1 MRLLVPTLSVLAL
14 SGCAFVSSQDVA
26 DQKAQFIGDDTGDTD
41 TDTDDCTLVSGYADG
56 DGDGVGIGDAVEHC
70 EGEAGFVSETG
81 DCDDSDA
88 TALPGGTE
96 VCDGADNDCNGTVD
110 DNPTDGTVV
119 YVDNDLD
126 GYGTGDAVTLCDTTG
141 HADNAL
147 DCDDNKLAVNPD
159 ATETC
164 NELDDD
170 CNGQVDDDAQG
181 ASTWYLDSDSDGFG
195 DDATAVT
202 ACDPPDIFHT
212 DVGGDC
218 DDTAVDTNPAAQEQC
233 DSIDHNCS
241 GEPDETEPTWFVDDD
256 GDGFGE
262 IGGITQTGCA
272 QPTGYAP
279 NERDCD
285 DSDAAV
291 KPGASEV
298 CDGADNDCDGLTD
311 DADPS
316 VGGEPTWYADADD
329 DGFGDSTTPMTQCAQ
344 PTGFVS
350 DNTDCVDTNPAVNP
364 GETELCNGVDDDCAN
379 GIDDGIVYV
388 DWYLDTDGDGYGDPG
403 STPVND
409 CATQS
414 GRASNNTDCDD
425 SDQDINPSE
434 TEVCNDIDDD
444 CTGGADN
451 GLATNDYWP
460 DTDGDGYGDDQAS
473 PTNDCAQ
480 PTGFVT
486 NNEDCDDSTNAVSPV
501 DAEVCN
507 GIDDDCS
514 GVPDDGLPGTTY
526 YVDGDSDGQGSD
538 GDSGT
543 EFCQDPGAGWSTND
557 TDCDDGDNTEYLG
570 ATEICDGNDTD
581 CDGSLTDQPGWQTWY
596 ADTDTDTWGDD
607 ASTVD
612 DCAAPASH
620 VDKGGDCDDT
630 DTDINPDETEVCG
643 DGEDNDCSGTPDDGC
658 AYLDC
663 VDVIESGDSV
673 GDGNYDID
681 PDGAGP
687 EPTRSLWCDMSNGG
701 WTEVWC
707 DTMDPPDGWSASE
720 TTNCGTWG
728 TILGGYNSTGN
739 SQNVDNAV
747 DTFGITHTRARFDFD
762 FYYLD
767 DWESETG
774 NLYLEGA
781 PIWSQGAPLDSGN
794 QCGGAWSDGAR
805 QGQSAQ
811 ADHSTDTLNIRF
823 RTSFDGGYTNESW
836 GADNFCAYVWRPPS
850 TWIGVDSGDPAD
862 DCQQIHD
869 NSQPS
874 GVYWI
879 DPDGASGVAAFET
892 YCEND
897 EAGGG
902 WTLNFQQ
909 RGGTNTIS
917 GRSDLN
923 DFIQNRTGSPGSMAY
938 GDSFSIGAS
947 NTPAHTEYMV
957 LFYDSS
963 LNHDSDDS
971 YRIATAANLFP
982 DDDDGHSTNV
992 TSVCSLDESTCDTT
1006 NVVFRYMGRGYF
1018 GPGGQTTCDDP
1029 YVESG
1034 TYAGQ
1039 FGYCHDGTSSVYLT
1053 SSLIGNRGGFDEVK
1067 VWNYNGKAGD
1077 SYMLRVFTR

>member
-1 MRLLVPTLSVLAL
+1 MRLFLPAILAVAL
-14 SGCAFVSSQDVA
+14 TGCALVSQQDIA
-26 DQKAQFIGDDTGDTD
+26 EQKALFAGDDTGDTD

-88 TALPGGTE
+88 TALPGGAE

-159 ATETC
+159 AIETC

-202 ACDPPDIFHT
+202 ACSPPDIFYT

-316 VGGEPTWYADADD
+316 VGGEPTWYADADN

-344 PTGFVS
+344 PSGFVS
-350 DNTDCVDTNPAVNP
+350 DNTDCVDNNPAVNP
-364 GETELCNGVDDDCAN
+364 GETEACNGVDDDCAN
-379 GIDDGIVYV
+379 GVDDGIVYV

-414 GRASNNTDCDD
+414 GRASNDTDCDD
-425 SDQDINPSE
+425 SDQDINPGE

-444 CTGGADN
+444 CTGGPDN

-480 PTGFVT
+480 PTGFV
-486 NNEDCDDSTNAVSPV
+486 
-501 DAEVCN
+501 
-507 GIDDDCS
+507 
-514 GVPDDGLPGTTY
+514 PD
-526 YVDGDSDGQGSD
+526 
-538 GDSGT
+538 
-543 EFCQDPGAGWSTND
+543 D
-557 TDCDDGDNTEYLG
+557 TDCDDNDDTQFVGSTETCNGD
-570 ATEICDGNDTD
+570 DTD
-581 CDGSLTDQPGWQTWY
+581 CDGTLTDQPGWQTWY
-596 ADTDTDTWGDD
+596 ADTDSDTYGDSG
-607 ASTVD
+607 STVE
-612 DCAAPASH
+612 DCAQPSGYVADSTDCNDGDTDINPGETEIWYDGTDQDCDGNDLDQDEDGHDAATE
-620 VDKGGDCDDT
+620 GGDDCDDT
-630 DTDINPDETEVCG
+630 DDTVNPTLGGCWRSCADAY
-643 DGEDNDCSGTPDDGC
+643 DDGNT
-658 AYLDC
+658 A
-663 VDVIESGDSV
+663 
-673 GDGNYDID
+673 DGTYTID
-681 PDGAGP
+681 PDGPGGAAP
-687 EPTRSLWCDMSNGG
+687 YAVDCDMADGAWTPLGCDDMNPPDAGWSRAQYTCGSYGEIVGGTHIPEDGNLTRTLDLGSVPHDTIRISFDLIIIAYWDTEPVWMDIDGSEVYRETFNGSNYSGNECGNGEQDTRVSRSVIASSSSNAPFIEYDQDVSSGGEEYGIDNFCVWVTDADTAPPGSQVNPGSSCKDILDAGASTGDGVYTIDPDGSGGAYDVYCDMGNGG
-701 WTEVWC
+701 WTLLMKGDGDCDYQYNDAVWTSGNTERSW
-707 DTMDPPDGWSASE
+707 DTDLSDDDAKFQAFNDLDITELWGEWPDISHDMFADISAQTALERFQDNESITNPGWSTYHYSGWHSS
-720 TTNCGTWG
+720 NGYQDWG
-728 TILGGYNSTGN
+728 
-739 SQNVDNAV
+739 
-747 DTFGITHTRARFDFD
+747 F
-762 FYYLD
+762 
-767 DWESETG
+767 
-774 NLYLEGA
+774 NLTC
-781 PIWSQGAPLDSGN
+781 S
-794 QCGGAWSDGAR
+794 
-805 QGQSAQ
+805 
-811 ADHSTDTLNIRF
+811 
-823 RTSFDGGYTNESW
+823 
-836 GADNFCAYVWRPPS
+836 
-850 TWIGVDSGDPAD
+850 
-862 DCQQIHD
+862 
-869 NSQPS
+869 
-874 GVYWI
+874 
-879 DPDGASGVAAFET
+879 
-892 YCEND
+892 
-897 EAGGG
+897 
-902 WTLNFQQ
+902 
-909 RGGTNTIS
+909 
-917 GRSDLN
+917 
-923 DFIQNRTGSPGSMAY
+923 
-938 GDSFSIGAS
+938 
-947 NTPAHTEYMV
+947 
-957 LFYDSS
+957 
-963 LNHDSDDS
+963 NHDV
-971 YRIATAANLFP
+971 RWGWKFN
-982 DDDDGHSTNV
+982 N
-992 TSVCSLDESTCDTT
+992 ESTCTSNDVAVGIGFECRGSTSAGSYASCCG
-1006 NVVFRYMGRGYF
+1006 NHANGERRENFRIWGR
-1018 GPGGQTTCDDP
+1018 
-1029 YVESG
+1029 
-1034 TYAGQ
+1034 
-1039 FGYCHDGTSSVYLT
+1039 
-1053 SSLIGNRGGFDEVK
+1053 
-1067 VWNYNGKAGD
+1067 
-1077 SYMLRVFTR
+1077 

>member
-1 MRLLVPTLSVLAL
+1 MRLLLPALSVLAL
-14 SGCAFVSSQDVA
+14 SGCAFVSTQDVA
-26 DQKAQFIGDDTGDTD
+26 DQKAQFIGDDTGV

-233 DSIDHNCS
+233 DNIDHNCS

-279 NERDCD
+279 NERDCN
-285 DSDAAV
+285 DSDPTV

-403 STPVND
+403 STPIND

-425 SDQDINPSE
+425 GDEDINPGE

-543 EFCQDPGAGWSTND
+543 EFCQDPGAGWSTNN
-557 TDCDDGDNTEYLG
+557 TDCDDGDNTEFLG
-570 ATEICDGNDTD
+570 ATEVCDGNDTD
-581 CDGSLTDQPGWQTWY
+581 CDGSLTDQPGWKTWY
-596 ADTDTDTWGDD
+596 TDKDNDTYGDPLDTT
-607 ASTVD
+607 D
-612 DCAAPASH
+612 DCAAPANH
-620 VDKGGDCDDT
+620 VSDDQDCDDS
-630 DTDINPDETEVCG
+630 DPDINPGEAEVCD
-643 DGEDNDCSGTPDDGC
+643 DGEDNDCDTDVDE
-658 AYLDC
+658 DC
-663 VDVIESGDSV
+663 GWPVPPL
-673 GDGNYDID
+673 NID
-681 PDGAGP
+681 PDDYTPTGAVDFTGCAASLNNDYRFVTNDSP
-687 EPTRSLWCDMSNGG
+687 DYDDDWKNCTHTPTPVSVTLDTNYEAWVLPVTG
-701 WTEVWC
+701 WTQPAGKHVRFY
-707 DTMDPPDGWSASE
+707 
-720 TTNCGTWG
+720 GTRPVIVLVYG
-728 TILGGYNSTGN
+728 DAT
-739 SQNVDNAV
+739 VV
-747 DTFGITHTRARFDFD
+747 
-762 FYYLD
+762 
-767 DWESETG
+767 G
-774 NLYLEGA
+774 NLYAFSTFGTPGA
-781 PIWSQGAPLDSGN
+781 GSNGPYCLNGNIGANGSSNGN
-794 QCGGAWSDGAR
+794 GG
-805 QGQSAQ
+805 
-811 ADHSTDTLNIRF
+811 
-823 RTSFDGGYTNESW
+823 
-836 GADNFCAYVWRPPS
+836 
-850 TWIGVDSGDPAD
+850 
-862 DCQQIHD
+862 
-869 NSQPS
+869 
-874 GVYWI
+874 
-879 DPDGASGVAAFET
+879 
-892 YCEND
+892 
-897 EAGGG
+897 AGGG
-902 WTLNFQQ
+902 GGGAYTGGGNGGTAHNGAVSGGSGGASMGINMVEPLHGGCNGGHGGS
-909 RGGTNTIS
+909 RGGDTGGRDGLGGGALQFSAEDSLTMAGNIYAGGGGGEDAAETGGNAGSGGGGGGGTVLLESDVLVISGGIGANGGGGGGAGDGDNHGEHGNRTSEPQGGAGVNGGGSGGDGADVDSAAENGGNGNTQDGGGGAGGGVGQICLRHSTSVSTAGATIS
-917 GRSDLN
+917 
-923 DFIQNRTGSPGSMAY
+923 P
-938 GDSFSIGAS
+938 
-947 NTPAHTEYMV
+947 TPT
-957 LFYDSS
+957 
-963 LNHDSDDS
+963 
-971 YRIATAANLFP
+971 
-982 DDDDGHSTNV
+982 
-992 TSVCSLDESTCDTT
+992 CSA
-1006 NVVFRYMGRGYF
+1006 
-1018 GPGGQTTCDDP
+1018 P
-1029 YVESG
+1029 
-1034 TYAGQ
+1034 
-1039 FGYCHDGTSSVYLT
+1039 
-1053 SSLIGNRGGFDEVK
+1053 
-1067 VWNYNGKAGD
+1067 
-1077 SYMLRVFTR
+1077 

>member
-1 MRLLVPTLSVLAL
+1 MRLLLPALSALAL

-159 ATETC
+159 AIETC

-170 CNGQVDDDAQG
+170 CNGQIDDDALG
-181 ASTWYLDSDSDGFG
+181 AGTWYLDSDSDGFG

-202 ACDPPDIFHT
+202 ACSPPDIFYT

-316 VGGEPTWYADADD
+316 VGGEPTWYADADN

-344 PTGFVS
+344 PSGFVS
-350 DNTDCVDTNPAVNP
+350 DNTDCVDNNPAVNP

-425 SDQDINPSE
+425 GDQDINPGE
-434 TEVCNDIDDD
+434 TEVCNGIDDD

-451 GLATNDYWP
+451 GLPTNDYWP

-480 PTGFVT
+480 PTGFV
-486 NNEDCDDSTNAVSPV
+486 
-501 DAEVCN
+501 
-507 GIDDDCS
+507 
-514 GVPDDGLPGTTY
+514 PD
-526 YVDGDSDGQGSD
+526 
-538 GDSGT
+538 
-543 EFCQDPGAGWSTND
+543 D
-557 TDCDDGDNTEYLG
+557 TDCDDNDDTQFVGSTETCNGD
-570 ATEICDGNDTD
+570 DTD
-581 CDGSLTDQPGWQTWY
+581 CDGTLTDQPGWQTWY
-596 ADTDTDTWGDD
+596 ADTDSDTYGDSGD
-607 ASTVD
+607 AVD
-612 DCAAPASH
+612 DCTQPSGY
-620 VDKGGDCDDT
+620 VSDDQDCDDT
-630 DTDINPDETEVCG
+630 TADVSPADAEVCDDGIDNDCDTDIDE
-643 DGEDNDCSGTPDDGC
+643 DCS
-658 AYLDC
+658 YLDC
-663 VDVIESGDSV
+663 MDILQNEPSSTSGT
-673 GDGNYDID
+673 YDID
-681 PDGAGP
+681 PDGVGGNPAF
-687 EPTRSLWCDMSNGG
+687 SVNCDMVEDGGG
-701 WTEVWC
+701 WTEVYSE
-707 DTMDPPDGWSASE
+707 DFGSGASGWSS
-720 TTNCGTWG
+720 TSRYNCNGDQ
-728 TILGGYNSTGN
+728 ILGRFNTTTVTRTVDTRGIRDSSVRVDADVYRLDSWNNDDSFSLSVDGTALYIANQWDAWDGNPGPDICGN
-739 SQNVDNAV
+739 S
-747 DTFGITHTRARFDFD
+747 
-762 FYYLD
+762 
-767 DWESETG
+767 
-774 NLYLEGA
+774 
-781 PIWSQGAPLDSGN
+781 
-794 QCGGAWSDGAR
+794 
-805 QGQSAQ
+805 GQSWSSDYIYNQRVFLAGRSSGSVSLSFSG
-811 ADHSTDTLNIRF
+811 ATDGDVN
-823 RTSFDGGYTNESW
+823 NESW
-836 GADNFCAYVWRPPS
+836 GIDDVTVWVRGSAWTSGLGLNVNNPGTDCKAIRDANFMPQ
-850 TWIGVDSGDPAD
+850 TGI
-862 DCQQIHD
+862 
-869 NSQPS
+869 
-874 GVYWI
+874 YWI
-879 DPDGASGVAAFET
+879 DPDGVGSGQDPYEA
-892 YCEND
+892 YCD
-897 EAGGG
+897 MDRDGGG
-902 WTLNFQQ
+902 WTLFWWW
-909 RGGTNTIS
+909 
-917 GRSDLN
+917 LN
-923 DFIQNRTGSPGSMAY
+923 PSSPGFPSDMLGMSLNQCDARNDTY
-938 GDSFSIGAS
+938 CLARI
-947 NTPAHTEYMV
+947 P
-957 LFYDSS
+957 DSS
-963 LNHDSDDS
+963 
-971 YRIATAANLFP
+971 P
-982 DDDDGHSTNV
+982 DDLMVYNQDGAWAVWEFDNSN
-992 TSVCSLDESTCDTT
+992 DTAT
-1006 NVVFRYMGRGYF
+1006 KAKNAFVSRTATTLSFACGDTWNPVAQ
-1018 GPGGQTTCDDP
+1018 GGLSDDP
-1029 YVESG
+1029 YHCDESNNDGGQCSCFFYGGLWG
-1034 TYAGQ
+1034 TESFGLDDDTYYGETAFGAGWDWGGTET
-1039 FGYCHDGTSSVYLT
+1039 FGVDSLETGYWWHHSTSNYM
-1053 SSLIGNRGGFDEVK
+1053 SLYYR
-1067 VWNYNGKAGD
+1067 
-1077 SYMLRVFTR
+1077 